1 MQFRFCSSSTIL
13 ILKSILLNDLENKDI
28 FPLEWEPNSDTD
40 ITFDS
45 FTVSRTFT
53 HQPRVDPPSALYWLE
68 EMAWSLSPTLSKF
81 QPWPDRADQFICLS
95 KSKYV
100 KNNHFQIEALRWFA
114 AIANEYPTMSGAFT
128 QLFNYHNK
136 IKYSNSSILWKY
148 HLPQRKNTKNVNSL
162 GQLFMVIAMLCFPCL
177 TKIQISVHSINP
189 NTCDSKELFQ
199 LKNVSTTSSKI
210 VNVTFY
216 LEYIFYTEKK
226 RYTTDCPVP
235 LSDLHHFGGG
245 SDRISKF
252 YYHPGLCIQQTLSG
266 TSSSGSK
273 VVTQAGCCRCCARP
287 WLITLGGN
295 ILFCFSQVTD

>member
-1 MQFRFCSSSTIL
+1 MQFWFCSSSTPR

-28 FPLEWEPNSDTD
+28 FPPEWEPNSDTD

-81 QPWPDRADQFICLS
+81 QTWPDRADQFICLS

-177 TKIQISVHSINP
+177 TKIQMSVHSINP

-216 LEYIFYTEKK
+216 LEYIFYTEKNVIPPTARSLYQIYIILAEGVTEFQNFIITQVFVFSRASLGPAGQAPK
-226 RYTTDCPVP
+226 LSRKPAAAAAVP
-235 LSDLHHFGGG
+235 GRD
-245 SDRISKF
+245 
-252 YYHPGLCIQQTLSG
+252 
-266 TSSSGSK
+266 
-273 VVTQAGCCRCCARP
+273 
-287 WLITLGGN
+287 W
-295 ILFCFSQVTD
+295 

>member
-1 MQFRFCSSSTIL
+1 MQFRFCSSSTPW

-28 FPLEWEPNSDTD
+28 FPPEWEPNSDTD

-148 HLPQRKNTKNVNSL
+148 HFPQRKNTKNVNSL

-177 TKIQISVHSINP
+177 TKIQMSVHSINP

-210 VNVTFY
+210 VN
-216 LEYIFYTEKK
+216 
-226 RYTTDCPVP
+226 
-235 LSDLHHFGGG
+235 
-245 SDRISKF
+245 
-252 YYHPGLCIQQTLSG
+252 
-266 TSSSGSK
+266 
-273 VVTQAGCCRCCARP
+273 A
-287 WLITLGGN
+287 
-295 ILFCFSQVTD
+295 